1 LFDEFEET
9 LELLLA
15 SKILF
20 EVRTTYHS
28 ELISDVELN
37 EMIHFL
43 EYKEYK
49 GNYYIQYF
57 KNNVETLGNLS
68 SSLKINSSKIENSPN
83 IRVVFRN

>member
-1 LFDEFEET
+1 LFDEFEHS

-15 SKILF
+15 STIPF

-57 KNNVETLGNLS
+57 QNNVETIRKS
-68 SSLKINSSKIENSPN
+68 YSFILKINSSIISHITHKI
-83 IRVVFRN
+83 